1 MQALKAAP
9 TVVVMQFLP
18 GICEA
23 VHTQTSAG
31 SFVLHTS
38 KACSGIG
45 AHSKPPSSPAIH
57 CR

>member
-1 MQALKAAP
+1 MQAFKAAP

-23 VHTQTSAG
+23 VHAQTSAG
-31 SFVLHTS
+31 SFGQCTLN
-38 KACSGIG
+38 GGPNIG
-45 AHSKPPSSPAIH
+45 AHHKSPSSPAIP